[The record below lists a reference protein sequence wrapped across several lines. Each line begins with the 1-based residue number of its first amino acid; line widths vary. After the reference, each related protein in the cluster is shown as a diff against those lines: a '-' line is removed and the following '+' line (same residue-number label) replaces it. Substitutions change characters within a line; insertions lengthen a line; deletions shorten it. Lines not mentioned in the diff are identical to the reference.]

1 MDRRKPQHRKGAVMS
16 KESIVAQ
23 FAAYATATIYEAAGR
38 RGEMEPAIRPLIPG
52 TRLAGRAYTVQC
64 FIGDTTAVIQAIDVA
79 RPGDVLVVDIGGTER
94 ATAWGSSSS
103 AAAKKR
109 GLGGMVTNGSARDLE
124 EMRAVG
130 LPVYATG
137 VSVRGTA
144 KHHQG
149 TTGVPVSVGGA
160 VVKPGD
166 IIIGDEDGIVVVPQE
181 QEKEL
186 LAKTIQQK
194 AKEDDKAARIANG
207 ESLASIMGLPVLQR
221 DDGA

>member
-1 MDRRKPQHRKGAVMS
+1 VNNPNTVTK
-16 KESIVAQ
+16 
-23 FAAYATATIYEAAGR
+23 FAAYATATIYEAAGK
-38 RGEMEPAIRPLIPG
+38 RGEMEPAVWPLVPG
-52 TRLAGRAYTVQC
+52 ARMAGRAFTIQC
-64 FIGDTTAVIQAIDVA
+64 FLGDTTAVIQAIDVA
-79 RPGDVLVVDIGGTER
+79 KPGDVLVIDIGGTDR

-103 AAAKKR
+103 GAARKR
-109 GLGGMVTNGSARDLE
+109 GIAGVVTNGSARDLD

-149 TTGVPVSVGGA
+149 VMGVPVSVGGA

-166 IIIGDEDGIVVVPQE
+166 IIIGDADGVVVIPQE
-181 QEKEL
+181 REEEL

-194 AKEDDKAARIANG
+194 AKEDDKAARIEQG
-207 ESLASIMGLPVLQR
+207 ESLAKILGIS
-221 DDGA
+221 